1 MPQEPLEGSI
11 LKPSAKQIS
20 YAPPLDR
27 LAGAVAVSRIHR
39 MGHGRGL
46 AARAAGAAG
55 AAGAAAAAASVTAC
69 VFTTACVVVAS
80 EVAGEAAALPAA
92 APAAAGCGFDSE

>member
-1 MPQEPLEGSI
+1 MPQEPLQGSI

-55 AAGAAAAAASVTAC
+55 AAGAAAAG
-69 VFTTACVVVAS
+69 
-80 EVAGEAAALPAA
+80 AGGAGGAGGGGDGGGGGAGKNHYKEA
-92 APAAAGCGFDSE
+92 F

>member
-46 AARAAGAAG
+46 AAGAAG
-55 AAGAAAAAASVTAC
+55 AAGAAAAG
-69 VFTTACVVVAS
+69 
-80 EVAGEAAALPAA
+80 AGGAGGAGGGGDGGGGGVGKNHYKEA
-92 APAAAGCGFDSE
+92 F